1 MRLIDVGKL
10 LDELNERKIPYD
22 VEINE
27 IIVSQKVYDV
37 EKVVEQLGN
46 VAFERYNADGMGGEK
61 VVNLDDAIEI
71 VKGGGV
77 DDND

>member
-1 MRLIDVGKL
+1 MRLIDAGKL

-71 VKGGGV
+71 VKAGGV
-77 DDND
+77 NEI

>member
-1 MRLIDVGKL
+1 MRLIDAGKL

-37 EKVVEQLGN
+37 EKVVEQLGI

-71 VKGGGV
+71 VKAGGV
-77 DDND
+77 NEI

>member
-77 DDND
+77 DERI